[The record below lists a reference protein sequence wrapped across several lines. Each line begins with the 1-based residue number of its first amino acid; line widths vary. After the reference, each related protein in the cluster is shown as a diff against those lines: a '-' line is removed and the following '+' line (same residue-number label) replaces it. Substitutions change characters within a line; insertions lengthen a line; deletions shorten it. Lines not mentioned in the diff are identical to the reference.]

1 MRRLLI
7 PTDFSEH
14 SKKALKCLE
23 YLKNAGIEEVTFIH
37 VIDLNKVVGVASG
50 VDISSIIGEYEKES
64 YEQLEKFVSH
74 AANLGFKSDYVS
86 PIPVGSPVDEIVKH
100 AEGYDAIV
108 MASRGKGILSELLL
122 GSVSEGVVRRS
133 PIPVLVVKETCEDPF
148 GKILFCYDFSE
159 LAKEMIAHIR
169 DFAQAG
175 NKEVVLLHVV
185 ESNEELPEE
194 KIEELRRIEKELEDS
209 GINCH
214 VIVGGGV
221 PYKEIL
227 KVADEEKVTL
237 ITLASVGHGHGF
249 ASEILLGSVA
259 ESVVRRAKVPVFVF
273 KK

>member
-1 MRRLLI
+1 MKRLLV

-23 YLKNAGIEEVTFIH
+23 YLKNAGVEEVTFIH

-50 VDISSIIGEYEKES
+50 VDITSIIDGYEKES
-64 YEQLEKFVSH
+64 YEQLEEFVSY
-74 AANLGFKSDYVS
+74 ATKLGLKSNYTS
-86 PIPVGSPVDEIVKH
+86 PIPVGSPVEEIVKH

-133 PIPVLVVKETCEDPF
+133 PVPVLVVKERCENLF
-148 GKILFCYDFSE
+148 KKILFCYDFSE
-159 LAKEMIAHIR
+159 LSKEIVPHIKEFAK
-169 DFAQAG
+169 AG
-175 NKEVVLLHVV
+175 SKEIVLLHVL
-185 ESNEELPEE
+185 EGDEELPEE
-194 KIEELRRIEKELEDS
+194 KIEELKRLEKEFEDL

-214 VIVGGGV
+214 LIIGGGV

-227 KVADEEKVTL
+227 KVATDKNVTM
-237 ITLASVGHGHGF
+237 ITIASVGHGFTSGL
-249 ASEILLGSVA
+249 LLGSVA
-259 ESVVRRAKVPVFVF
+259 ESVVRRARVPVFVF

>member
-1 MRRLLI
+1 MKRLLV

-14 SKKALKCLE
+14 SKKALKCLK
-23 YLKNAGIEEVTFIH
+23 YLKNAGVEEVTFIH

-64 YEQLEKFVSH
+64 YEQLEEFVSY
-74 AANLGFKSDYVS
+74 AANLGLKSNYTS
-86 PIPVGSPVDEIVKH
+86 PIPVGSPVDEIVRH
-100 AEGYDAIV
+100 AEGYDAVV
-108 MASRGKGILSELLL
+108 MASRGKGVLSELLL

-133 PIPVLVVKETCEDPF
+133 PIPVLVVKKRCENLF
-148 GKILFCYDFSE
+148 GKILFCCDFSE
-159 LAKEMIAHIR
+159 LSKEMVPHIME
-169 DFAQAG
+169 FAKNG
-175 NKEVVLLHVV
+175 GKEVVLLHVL
-185 ESNEELPEE
+185 ESDEELPEE
-194 KIEELRRIEKELEDS
+194 KLEELKELEKEFEDS

-214 VIVGGGV
+214 VVIGGGT

-237 ITLASVGHGHGF
+237 ITLASVGHGF
-249 ASEILLGSVA
+249 ASGLLLGSVA

>member
-1 MRRLLI
+1 MKRLLV

-23 YLKNAGIEEVTFIH
+23 YLKNAGVEEVTFIH

-50 VDISSIIGEYEKES
+50 VDISSIIEGYEKES
-64 YEQLEKFVSH
+64 YEELEEFVSH
-74 AANLGFKSDYVS
+74 ASNLGLKSNYVS

-133 PIPVLVVKETCEDPF
+133 PIPVLVVKDRCENPF
-148 GKILFCYDFSE
+148 DKILFCYDFSD
-159 LAKEMIAHIR
+159 LSKEMLPYIR
-169 DFAQAG
+169 DFAGAG
-175 NKEVVLLHVV
+175 GKEVVLLHVI

-194 KIEELRRIEKELEDS
+194 RLEELRRIERELEDL
-209 GINCH
+209 GINCDL
-214 VIVGGGV
+214 IVGSGV

-237 ITLASVGHGHGF
+237 IALASVGHGF
-249 ASEILLGSVA
+249 ASGLLLGSVA